1 MPLSSQSPLKQQQQ
15 PGTLL
20 QQPQQQQTGVPQQQH
35 PAGGQLTVVLNSS
48 AQHYFAPKGGAVTG
62 APGREQAAYCPQS
75 PQGGV
80 AAPQGLGGHASTTPQ
95 PVISPAPQSGQ
106 FSLGAPGG
114 QQASSKA
121 SPVIQLTGLGIMS
134 HKL

>member
-35 PAGGQLTVVLNSS
+35 PAGGQLTVVLNS
-48 AQHYFAPKGGAVTG
+48 
-62 APGREQAAYCPQS
+62 S